1 MKLFKSAIIL
11 GIAASAALHAQY
23 PYVQQSPVQQAPAQ
37 QGVRQPGPQPVS
49 GQTQVQASQGNPGHL
64 TVEQLQQAGL
74 SQQDAVGLLTAY
86 DDTANVAAQ
95 WLKLLDDGRYDDS
108 WDYASPIFQF
118 TIKKNEW
125 NKAQQKL
132 RAPFG
137 RLISRQLVQQMPA
150 KDPKG
155 LPKGDYMVLGY
166 QSAFSNR
173 PEVREL
179 VTMVKDSDG
188 KWRVLTYQAA

>member
-1 MKLFKSAIIL
+1 MKFFKLSIIL
-11 GIAASAALHAQY
+11 GMVASATLQAQY
-23 PYVQQSPVQQAPAQ
+23 TQEIPAQ
-37 QGVRQPGPQPVS
+37 QVPSARQPVYAPQPVS
-49 GQTQVQASQGNPGHL
+49 GQPQVQASQGNPGHL

-74 SQQDAVGLLTAY
+74 SQQDAVWLMQAF

-95 WLKLLDDGRYDDS
+95 WLKLLDDGRYNDS
-108 WDYASPIFQF
+108 WDYASQIFQF
-118 TIKKNEW
+118 TIKKDEW

-137 RLISRQLVQQMPA
+137 RLISRQLVQQSPA

-155 LPKGDYMVLGY
+155 LPKGNYMVLGY
-166 QSAFSNR
+166 QSSFSNR
-173 PEVREL
+173 PQVREL
-179 VTMVKDSDG
+179 VTMVIESDG